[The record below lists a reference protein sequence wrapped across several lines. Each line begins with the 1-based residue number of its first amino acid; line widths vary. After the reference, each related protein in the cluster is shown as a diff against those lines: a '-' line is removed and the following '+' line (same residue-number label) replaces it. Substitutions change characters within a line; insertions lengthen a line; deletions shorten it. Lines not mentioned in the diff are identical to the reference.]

1 MKIQSEEDGSR
12 FVDQSNGEVK
22 QIQNISDY

>member
-12 FVDQSNGEVK
+12 FVDQSNDEVK
-22 QIQNISDY
+22 QIQSISDY